1 MLPQF
6 IDVYMAPVRDN
17 PIVQAMLFAV
27 LILILADMVFGIIN
41 ACFHH
46 EFSSK
51 KLREGLVHKTGELA
65 LIIVGVIV
73 DGLIFA
79 GIDIG
84 MNGPILGV
92 MLTAIIVM
100 EIGSLMEIA
109 AKMNPELETMQVF
122 KLLASVKENTIDE
135 KHGDH
140 AKEEDNGS

>member
-27 LILILADMVFGIIN
+27 LILILADMLFGIIN
-41 ACFHH
+41 ACYHK

-51 KLREGLVHKTGELA
+51 VLREGLIHKTGELA
-65 LIIVGVIV
+65 LVLVGIII

-79 GIDIG
+79 GIDVG

-92 MLTAIIVM
+92 MLSAIIVM
-100 EIGSLMEIA
+100 ELGSLMELA
-109 AKMNPELETMQVF
+109 AKMNPELSGMQVF
-122 KLLASVKENTIDE
+122 KMLASVKEN
-135 KHGDH
+135 
-140 AKEEDNGS
+140 AAEEGVLK

>member
-27 LILILADMVFGIIN
+27 LILILADMLFGIIN
-41 ACFHH
+41 ACYHK

-51 KLREGLVHKTGELA
+51 VLREGLIHKTGELA
-65 LIIVGVIV
+65 LVLVGIII

-100 EIGSLMEIA
+100 ELGSLMELA
-109 AKMNPELETMQVF
+109 AKMNPELSGLQVF
-122 KLLASVKENTIDE
+122 KMLASVKENAI
-135 KHGDH
+135 
-140 AKEEDNGS
+140 EEGVLK

>member
-27 LILILADMVFGIIN
+27 LILILADMLFGIIT
-41 ACFHH
+41 ACYHK

-51 KLREGLVHKTGELA
+51 VLREGLIHKTGELA
-65 LIIVGVIV
+65 LILVGIII

-84 MNGPILGV
+84 VNGPILGV
-92 MLTAIIVM
+92 MLSAIIIM
-100 EIGSLMEIA
+100 EVGSLMELA
-109 AKMNPELETMQVF
+109 AKMNPSLGNLQVF
-122 KLLASVKENTIDE
+122 KVIAGVGENTAKEN
-135 KHGDH
+135 
-140 AKEEDNGS
+140 

>member
-27 LILILADMVFGIIN
+27 LILILCDMLFGIVN
-41 ACFHH
+41 ACMHH

-51 KLREGLVHKTGELA
+51 KLREGLMHKTGELA
-65 LIIVGVIV
+65 LVIVGVIV

-79 GIDIG
+79 GIDVG

-100 EIGSLMEIA
+100 EIGSLMELA
-109 AKMNPELETMQVF
+109 AKMNPELAKLQVF
-122 KLLASVKENTIDE
+122 KMLASVKENTV
-135 KHGDH
+135 
-140 AKEEDNGS
+140 EEGA

>member
-27 LILILADMVFGIIN
+27 LILILADMLFGIIN
-41 ACFHH
+41 ACMHH

-51 KLREGLVHKTGELA
+51 KLREGLMHKTGELA
-65 LIIVGVIV
+65 LVLVGIII

-84 MNGPILGV
+84 VNGPILGV

-109 AKMNPELETMQVF
+109 AKMNPALADLQVF
-122 KLLASVKENTIDE
+122 KVLASVKENA
-135 KHGDH
+135 H
-140 AKEEDNGS
+140 AEGQHVA

>member
-27 LILILADMVFGIIN
+27 LILILADMLFGIIN
-41 ACFHH
+41 ACAHH

-51 KLREGLVHKTGELA
+51 KLREGLIHKTGELA
-65 LIIVGVIV
+65 LILVGVIV

-79 GIDIG
+79 GVDVG

-92 MLTAIIVM
+92 MLTAIIIM
-100 EIGSLMEIA
+100 ELGSLMEISA
-109 AKMNPELETMQVF
+109 QMNPALQELKPF
-122 KLLASVKENTIDE
+122 KLLASVKENSVE
-135 KHGDH
+135 VEG
-140 AKEEDNGS
+140 ANVA

>member
-27 LILILADMVFGIIN
+27 LILILADMLFGIIN
-41 ACFHH
+41 ACYHK

-51 KLREGLVHKTGELA
+51 VLREGLIHKTGELA
-65 LIIVGVIV
+65 LVLVGIII

-84 MNGPILGV
+84 VNGPILGV

-100 EIGSLMEIA
+100 ELGSLMELA
-109 AKMNPELETMQVF
+109 AKMNPELSGLQVF
-122 KLLASVKENTIDE
+122 KMLASVKENAI
-135 KHGDH
+135 
-140 AKEEDNGS
+140 EEGALK

>member
-27 LILILADMVFGIIN
+27 LILILADMLFGIIN
-41 ACFHH
+41 ACYHQ

-51 KLREGLVHKTGELA
+51 ELREGLIHKTGELA
-65 LIIVGVIV
+65 LVLVGIII

-92 MLTAIIVM
+92 MLSAIIVM
-100 EIGSLMEIA
+100 ELGSLMELA
-109 AKMNPELETMQVF
+109 AKMNPELSGMQVF
-122 KLLASVKENTIDE
+122 KMLASVKENAIKE
-135 KHGDH
+135 GDL
-140 AKEEDNGS
+140 K

>member
-27 LILILADMVFGIIN
+27 LILILADMLFGIIN
-41 ACFHH
+41 ACYHK

-51 KLREGLVHKTGELA
+51 VLREGLIHKTGELA
-65 LIIVGVIV
+65 LVLVGIII

-100 EIGSLMEIA
+100 ELGSLMELA
-109 AKMNPELETMQVF
+109 AKMNPELSGLQVF
-122 KLLASVKENTIDE
+122 KMLASVKENAI
-135 KHGDH
+135 
-140 AKEEDNGS
+140 EEGALK

>member
-27 LILILADMVFGIIN
+27 LILILADMLFGIIN
-41 ACFHH
+41 ACMHH

-51 KLREGLVHKTGELA
+51 ILREGLMHKTGELA
-65 LIIVGVIV
+65 LILVGIII

-92 MLTAIIVM
+92 MLTAIIIM

-109 AKMNPELETMQVF
+109 AKMNPELANMQVF
-122 KLLASVKENTIDE
+122 KMLASVKENV
-135 KHGDH
+135 
-140 AKEEDNGS
+140 KEAA

>member
-27 LILILADMVFGIIN
+27 LILILADMLFGIIN
-41 ACFHH
+41 ACMHH

-51 KLREGLVHKTGELA
+51 KLREGLMHKTGELA
-65 LIIVGVIV
+65 LILVGIII

-84 MNGPILGV
+84 VNGPILGT
-92 MLTAIIVM
+92 MLTAIIIM
-100 EIGSLMEIA
+100 EVGSLMEIS
-109 AKMNPELETMQVF
+109 AKMNPDLAGLQVF
-122 KLLASVKENTIDE
+122 KLLASVKEHTPAD
-135 KHGDH
+135 
-140 AKEEDNGS
+140 A

>member
-27 LILILADMVFGIIN
+27 LILILCDMLFGIVN
-41 ACFHH
+41 ACVHH

-51 KLREGLVHKTGELA
+51 KLREGLMHKTGELA
-65 LIIVGVIV
+65 LVIVGVIV

-79 GIDIG
+79 GIDVG
-84 MNGPILGV
+84 VNGPILGV

-109 AKMNPELETMQVF
+109 AKMNPELEALQVF
-122 KLLASVKENTIDE
+122 KLLASVKENAE
-135 KHGDH
+135 GQHV
-140 AKEEDNGS
+140 A

>member
-27 LILILADMVFGIIN
+27 LILILADMLFGIIN
-41 ACFHH
+41 ACMHH

-51 KLREGLVHKTGELA
+51 KLREGLMHKTGELA
-65 LIIVGVIV
+65 IVLIGIII

-84 MNGPILGV
+84 VNGPILGV
-92 MLTAIIVM
+92 MLTTIIVM
-100 EIGSLMEIA
+100 EVGSLMEIA
-109 AKMNPELETMQVF
+109 AKMNPELEAMQVF
-122 KLLASVKENTIDE
+122 KMLASVKENTINQE
-135 KHGDH
+135 
-140 AKEEDNGS
+140 A

>member
-27 LILILADMVFGIIN
+27 LILILADMLFGIIN
-41 ACFHH
+41 ACYHK

-51 KLREGLVHKTGELA
+51 VLREGLIHKTGELA
-65 LIIVGVIV
+65 LVLVGIII

-79 GIDIG
+79 GIDVG

-100 EIGSLMEIA
+100 ELGSLMELA
-109 AKMNPELETMQVF
+109 AKMNPELSGLQVF
-122 KLLASVKENTIDE
+122 KMLASVKENAI
-135 KHGDH
+135 
-140 AKEEDNGS
+140 EEGALK

>member
-27 LILILADMVFGIIN
+27 LILILADMLFGIVN
-41 ACFHH
+41 ACMHH

-51 KLREGLVHKTGELA
+51 KLREGLMHKTGELA
-65 LIIVGVIV
+65 LVLVGIII

-84 MNGPILGV
+84 VNGPILGV

-109 AKMNPELETMQVF
+109 AKMNPALAELQVF
-122 KLLASVKENTIDE
+122 KMLASVKENRME
-135 KHGDH
+135 GQHV
-140 AKEEDNGS
+140 A

>member
-27 LILILADMVFGIIN
+27 LILILADMLFGITN
-41 ACFHH
+41 ACMHH

-51 KLREGLVHKTGELA
+51 KLREGLMHKTGELA
-65 LIIVGVIV
+65 LVLVGIII

-84 MNGPILGV
+84 VNGPILGV
-92 MLTAIIVM
+92 MLTAIVVM
-100 EIGSLMEIA
+100 ETGSLMEIA
-109 AKMNPELETMQVF
+109 AKMNPALADMQVF
-122 KLLASVKENTIDE
+122 KMLASVKENTYME
-135 KHGDH
+135 GQHV
-140 AKEEDNGS
+140 A

>member
-27 LILILADMVFGIIN
+27 LILILADMLFGIIN
-41 ACFHH
+41 ACMHH

-51 KLREGLVHKTGELA
+51 KLREGLMHKTGELA
-65 LIIVGVIV
+65 LVLVGIII

-84 MNGPILGV
+84 VNGPILGV

-109 AKMNPELETMQVF
+109 AKMNPALADMQVF
-122 KLLASVKENTIDE
+122 KVLASVKENAHME
-135 KHGDH
+135 GQHV
-140 AKEEDNGS
+140 A

>member
-27 LILILADMVFGIIN
+27 LILILADMLFGIIN
-41 ACFHH
+41 ACYHK

-51 KLREGLVHKTGELA
+51 VLREGLIHKTGELA
-65 LIIVGVIV
+65 LVLVGIII

-79 GIDIG
+79 GIDVG

-92 MLTAIIVM
+92 MLSAIIVM
-100 EIGSLMEIA
+100 ELGSLMELA
-109 AKMNPELETMQVF
+109 AKMNPELSGMQVF
-122 KLLASVKENTIDE
+122 KMLASVKENAIE
-135 KHGDH
+135 EGDL
-140 AKEEDNGS
+140 K

>member
-27 LILILADMVFGIIN
+27 LILILADMLFGIIN
-41 ACFHH
+41 ACMHH

-51 KLREGLVHKTGELA
+51 KLREGLMHKTGELA
-65 LIIVGVIV
+65 LVLVGIII

-84 MNGPILGV
+84 VNGPILGV

-109 AKMNPELETMQVF
+109 AKMNPALADLQVF
-122 KLLASVKENTIDE
+122 KLLASVKENTQE
-135 KHGDH
+135 AQH
-140 AKEEDNGS
+140 AL